1 MLVRAGGLTTDCLL
15 AGPRHL
21 DDEKRDEFGFVDD
34 GALFEGIQE
43 YVAKATGA
51 TLYCVQRLLD
61 RDCLY
66 AMHWEGGRCV
76 IVIIDHRHHAKRDV
90 ASGFCYINDIVL
102 AIYELSAAFDPI
114 LYIDIDIHHGDGWHK
129 RLTVG
134 VEEAFYHTASV
145 TTLSFHLFEP
155 GFFPGT
161 GAAADRGQGWAAVAN

>member
-1 MLVRAGGLTTDCLL
+1 MIPSRASVVVV
-15 AGPRHL
+15 GPTSLPTIHGNR
-21 DDEKRDEFGFVDD
+21 KRDEFGFVDD

-114 LYIDIDIHHGDGWHK
+114 LYIDIDIHHGDG
-129 RLTVG
+129 LAQAT
-134 VEEAFYHTASV
+134 
-145 TTLSFHLFEP
+145 
-155 GFFPGT
+155 
-161 GAAADRGQGWAAVAN
+161 DRRSGGGILPHRVRDHP